1 MLEHFGG
8 KVKVLRLEKR
18 ISREDLCG
26 DESELSVRQLARIE
40 LGQSIPSLSKVIFI
54 AKALNVSV
62 GYLTDGADLELPKRY
77 KELKYLILRTPTYMD
92 DGKLQV
98 REEQFDEIFEDYYD
112 KLPEEEK
119 IIIDCLQAT
128 LDTLLSENTNFGIDL
143 LQEYFNQIKTKVRF
157 RQNDLILLELYLAYL
172 DIEGMDGQYSDKIFY
187 DSLLDNLSEQ
197 FEQFELDELFIVNKI
212 IIDISSLSLKN
223 NRLDNLEK
231 AIEMSQKIMAKIQDW
246 NRMPILKLI
255 EWKYFLIKQKDIIKA
270 EQSFMKACL
279 FAQMTADQYLENKL
293 IQEWEKDVKSYQQD
307 KNVIFKYLIVRY
319 NS

>member
-197 FEQFELDELFIVNKI
+197 FEQFEQFELDELDELFIVNKI

-270 EQSFMKACL
+270 EQSFMKA
-279 FAQMTADQYLENKL
+279 
-293 IQEWEKDVKSYQQD
+293 
-307 KNVIFKYLIVRY
+307 
-319 NS
+319 